1 MESKLTFITTTHKKN
16 TKVFKHQQYNLQTF
30 TIRGN
35 KSITTKRHSW
45 GLIGLRNY
53 YYSILTGLEETGN
66 PVFEL
71 KIGIVPGP
79 IRWFRRTCLY
89 PPGFEIFG
97 DE

>member
-1 MESKLTFITTTHKKN
+1 MESKLAFITTTHKKRKKKKSSN
-16 TKVFKHQQYNLQTF
+16 INNLICKQ
-30 TIRGN
+30 
-35 KSITTKRHSW
+35 ITAKRHLW
-45 GLIGLRNY
+45 GLIGLIRNY
-53 YYSILTGLEETGN
+53 YYSILTGLEETGS

-79 IRWFRRTCLY
+79 TRWLRRACLY

>member
-1 MESKLTFITTTHKKN
+1 M
-16 TKVFKHQQYNLQTF
+16 
-30 TIRGN
+30 
-35 KSITTKRHSW
+35 
-45 GLIGLRNY
+45 GLDTGLRNY

-79 IRWFRRTCLY
+79 TRWLRRACLY